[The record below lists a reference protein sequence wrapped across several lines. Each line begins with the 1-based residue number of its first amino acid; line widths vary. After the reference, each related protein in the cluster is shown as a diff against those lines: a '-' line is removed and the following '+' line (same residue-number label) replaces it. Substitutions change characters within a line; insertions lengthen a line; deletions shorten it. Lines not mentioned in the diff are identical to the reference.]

1 MSIARDQPRNRV
13 TDLIGSES
21 SLSRSGLKVATFT
34 SALIVIIVEAASER
48 HEGGF
53 VDYIIVR

>member
-13 TDLIGSES
+13 TDLIGTES
-21 SLSRSGLKVATFT
+21 SLSRSGLKVATFV